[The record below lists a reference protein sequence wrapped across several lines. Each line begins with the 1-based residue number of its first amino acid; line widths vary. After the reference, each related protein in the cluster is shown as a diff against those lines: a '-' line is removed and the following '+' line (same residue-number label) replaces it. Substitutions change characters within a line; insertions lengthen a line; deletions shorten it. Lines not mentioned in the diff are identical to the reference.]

1 MSDEIIETPPRSTRL
16 LRVAEHIRTQNWT
29 AISID
34 FLIVVLGVFVG
45 MQVSNWNQER
55 EKRQRGAEFTER
67 LRTDLIEERWVF
79 DFIPAYFSDVRD
91 AAYRATQYREGNRR
105 RTTYDENEYQRTG
118 FRAASNVCGPTAFS

>member
-1 MSDEIIETPPRSTRL
+1 MTEASPETDPPRRTRL

-29 AISID
+29 AIGID

-55 EKRQRGAEFTER
+55 ENRQRGAEFTER
-67 LRTDLIEERWVF
+67 LRTDLIAERWVF

-91 AAYRATQYREGNRR
+91 AADRAVLALEG
-105 RTTYDENEYQRTG
+105 G
-118 FRAASNVCGPTAFS
+118 A